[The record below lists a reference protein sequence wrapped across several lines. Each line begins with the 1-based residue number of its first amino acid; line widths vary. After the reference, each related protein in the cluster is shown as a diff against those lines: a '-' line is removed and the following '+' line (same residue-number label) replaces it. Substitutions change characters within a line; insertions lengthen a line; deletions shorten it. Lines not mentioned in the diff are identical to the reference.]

1 MNREFQY
8 IHKGQGGLHKP
19 TWSRHDGSHPITDA
33 KADTEELMKNTTLQL
48 ISNMIIMMRQ
58 VKFKKT
64 LREEEAIHAKALIQG
79 TIVNQDQQ
87 GIHLTLKIGK
97 QGSK

>member
-1 MNREFQY
+1 MNKELQY
-8 IHKGQGGLHKP
+8 IHKGQEGLHKL
-19 TWSRHDGSHPITDA
+19 TWSRHDGNHPIMDG
-33 KADTEELMKNTTLQL
+33 KAVKEDLMKNVTLEL
-48 ISNMIIMMRQ
+48 VSNMIIMMNQ

-79 TIVNQDQQ
+79 IIANQDQQ
-87 GIHLTLKIGK
+87 GIHLTPKIEK

>member
-1 MNREFQY
+1 MNKELQY

-19 TWSRHDGSHPITDA
+19 TWSRHDGNHPIMDA
-33 KADTEELMKNTTLQL
+33 KAGKEELMKNTTLEL
-48 ISNMIIMMRQ
+48 ISNMIMMSQ

-79 TIVNQDQQ
+79 TTVNQDQQ
-87 GIHLTLKIGK
+87 GIHLTLKIEK

>member
-1 MNREFQY
+1 M
-8 IHKGQGGLHKP
+8 
-19 TWSRHDGSHPITDA
+19 
-33 KADTEELMKNTTLQL
+33 
-48 ISNMIIMMRQ
+48 IMMSQ

-87 GIHLTLKIGK
+87 GIHLTLKIEK

>member
-1 MNREFQY
+1 MNKELQFT
-8 IHKGQGGLHKP
+8 HKDQGGLHKP
-19 TWSRHDGSHPITDA
+19 TWSRQGGNHPIMEA
-33 KADTEELMKNTTLQL
+33 KVVKEDLMKNITLEL
-48 ISNMIIMMRQ
+48 ISNMIVMMSQ

-79 TIVNQDQQ
+79 TVVSQDQY
-87 GIHLTLKIGK
+87 GMHLTLKTGK